1 MVFMQQCIKDKVK
14 LINIKGHLCYD
25 GKNDKKDILDSA
37 IKHNVNI
44 YSFDVLDNY
53 YFDKK
58 STLNMAIISGIL

>member
-14 LINIKGHLCYD
+14 LINIKRNLCYD
-25 GKNDKKDILDSA
+25 GKKDKKDILDSA

-53 YFDKK
+53 ISIKKYFYP
-58 STLNMAIISGIL
+58 